1 MFELNFKK
9 LNVWKKAKDIC
20 LLIYEITKQFSKEE
34 IYGLTSQI
42 RRAVISIPSNIA
54 EGYAKSSSKENLR
67 FIEIAYG
74 SYYELITQMEIA
86 NCLGYIKYEKDIKKY
101 KELIDEVGKLLYG
114 YKKVLLKSIENKNKG
129 GLSSSTEL

>member
-1 MFELNFKK
+1 MFELNFEK
-9 LNVWKKAKDIC
+9 LNVWKKSKDLC
-20 LLIYEITKQFSKEE
+20 LLIYEITKQFPKEE
-34 IYGLTSQI
+34 LYGITSQI
-42 RRAVISIPSNIA
+42 RRCVVSIPSNIA
-54 EGYAKSSSKENLR
+54 EGYAKTSSKENLR

-86 NCLGYIKYEKDIKKY
+86 DCLGYIKYEKDINKY